1 MQIFLAICFYF
12 LSFSIHLRQKRV
24 MWQQSECC
32 SSGLYLTIFHFFARK
47 FYIFE
52 LIFLLLQKFVR
63 KKTEITNK
71 NSAKQWKR

>member
-1 MQIFLAICFYF
+1 
-12 LSFSIHLRQKRV
+12 
-24 MWQQSECC
+24 MWQQSEYRTR
-32 SSGLYLTIFHFFARK
+32 GLNLAIFHFFGQK